1 MKLKNNIK
9 LIEETYQEEFHRPDG
24 SMRLLTKQESALL
37 RALYRLNYFKQTK
50 DETNEITERFINQ

>member
-9 LIEETYQEEFHRPDG
+9 LIEETYQEDFHRPDG
-24 SMRLLTKQESALL
+24 LMRLLTKQGSALL

-50 DETNEITERFINQ
+50 DETNEITELFINQ